1 MSPENWL
8 LFVAVSVV
16 PAMSPGPAVVLALSN
31 SLRFSPRAT
40 FWSALGNVLGLMVLG
55 GAVTLGLGGL
65 VAASATAF
73 TVLKLAGAAYL
84 VYLGVRIWRRGAG
97 EMECRLAAGGANPL
111 RLFREGVLVAITN
124 PKAMIIL
131 VALLPPFLDRGEPL
145 WLHGLALSFVYALL
159 CFLNHM
165 LVAICAEPLRLALRS
180 ERGQRVLR
188 RTLGGTFVGVGAG
201 LAVSGP

>member
-1 MSPENWL
+1 MSLESWF
-8 LFVAVSVV
+8 LFLAVSLV

-40 FWSALGNVLGLMVLG
+40 LWSALGNALGLLVLGA
-55 GAVTLGLGGL
+55 AVTLGLGGL
-65 VAASATAF
+65 IAASASAF
-73 TVLKLAGAAYL
+73 TALKLLGAAYL

-97 EMECRLAAGGANPL
+97 EMECRVTAGAARPG
-111 RLFREGVLVAITN
+111 RLFREGLLVAVTN

-131 VALLPPFLDRGEPL
+131 VALLPPFLDSSAAV
-145 WLHGLALSFVYALL
+145 WLQGSILSLTYAVL

-180 ERGQRVLR
+180 PRGQRMLR
-188 RTLGGTFVGVGAG
+188 RGLGGTFVGVGAA
-201 LAVSGP
+201 LAASGP